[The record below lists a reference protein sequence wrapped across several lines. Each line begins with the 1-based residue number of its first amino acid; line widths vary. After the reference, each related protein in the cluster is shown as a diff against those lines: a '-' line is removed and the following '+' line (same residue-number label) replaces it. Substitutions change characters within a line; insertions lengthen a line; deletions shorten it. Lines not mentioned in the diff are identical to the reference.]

1 MAACVFLRRLLIFF
15 QSLMHIKER
24 KDIEDNF
31 KKAQKPWAKLLA
43 KVNKAK
49 SDYHGAC
56 KTEKSASN
64 QERNA
69 SGDSS
74 LSMDQVMLNVCC
86 TFFEKRAIISFPND
100 RKGFNVFLVTDSDYK
115 VC

>member
-1 MAACVFLRRLLIFF
+1 MM
-15 QSLMHIKER
+15 QIKER
-24 KDIEDNF
+24 KEMEDAF

-43 KVNKAK
+43 KVNKARA
-49 SDYHGAC
+49 DYHTAC

-74 LSMDQVMLNVCC
+74 LSPDQV
-86 TFFEKRAIISFPND
+86 SP
-100 RKGFNVFLVTDSDYK
+100 LV
-115 VC
+115 

>member
-1 MAACVFLRRLLIFF
+1 M
-15 QSLMHIKER
+15 QIKER
-24 KDIEDNF
+24 KEIEDAF

-49 SDYHGAC
+49 SDYHSAC

-74 LSMDQVMLNVCC
+74 MSLDQVQ
-86 TFFEKRAIISFPND
+86 
-100 RKGFNVFLVTDSDYK
+100 FLILFYNTS
-115 VC
+115 

>member
-1 MAACVFLRRLLIFF
+1 M
-15 QSLMHIKER
+15 QIKER
-24 KDIEDNF
+24 KEIEDAF
-31 KKAQKPWAKLLA
+31 KKAQKPWWKLLS

-49 SDYHGAC
+49 SDYHNAC

-74 LSMDQVMLNVCC
+74 LSMDQVIN
-86 TFFEKRAIISFPND
+86 
-100 RKGFNVFLVTDSDYK
+100 
-115 VC
+115 